1 MIRRLILLLAAV
13 LLTPAVARGQ
23 SASDLVAQGIRAY
36 GVREYDG
43 GAWLLRRAL
52 SSQGADAL
60 SPAET
65 ARALMYLTAI
75 EVARNQRDSALA
87 VARRLLVVDPRYRPE
102 DSTFPASVL
111 ALLQEAKRS
120 APGMSIRLVGDSAI
134 RPGTTDVIALRVAA
148 PTPAEV
154 TAAVTSPEGRVLRTL
169 YTGPIRDSLDLRWNG
184 LDASGASPA
193 SGRYAITVTPV
204 GRDRRAGWSLRLPI
218 EVVRLNADTM
228 PLPPEPPDSLFRP
241 ERGNSRS
248 AFHALLPGVLAG
260 AAIVILPKLV
270 ASDEHPT
277 GARLVVGGAV
287 TIAGVAAFL
296 SHRPG
301 QNLPGNT
308 LYNRTLRE
316 NWKRNAADITRRNA
330 DQRRQARIIVRPGAP
345 VLTMPEGQ

>member
-13 LLTPAVARGQ
+13 VLAPAVARGQ
-23 SASDLVAQGIRAY
+23 TASDLVAQGIRAY
-36 GVREYDG
+36 GVREFDG

-52 SSQGADAL
+52 SAQGPGAL

-75 EVARNQRDSALA
+75 EVARDQRDSALA
-87 VARRLLVVDPRYRPE
+87 AARRLFVVDPRYRPE
-102 DSTFPASVL
+102 DQTFPSSVL
-111 ALLQEAKRS
+111 ALLQEAKRN
-120 APGMSIRLVGDSAI
+120 APTMTIRLVGDSAI
-134 RPGTTDVIALRVAA
+134 RPGTDGIALRISA
-148 PTPAEV
+148 PSPAEV
-154 TAAVTSPEGRVLRTL
+154 TASVTSPEGRVLRTL
-169 YTGPIRDSLDLRWNG
+169 YTGPVRDSLDLRWNG
-184 LDASGASPA
+184 LDAAGAPPA

-218 EVVRLNADTM
+218 EVVRLAPDTM

-241 ERGNSRS
+241 ERGDSRG
-248 AFHALLPGVLAG
+248 AFQSLLPGVLAG

-270 ASDEHPT
+270 ASDERPT

-301 QNLPGNT
+301 RNLPGNT

-316 NWKRNAADITRRNA
+316 NWKRNAADISRRNA
-330 DQRRQARIIVRPGAP
+330 DQRRQARIVIRPGAP